1 MISTVWTA
9 ILEAPAVAIKAE
21 NALRILCCKMNDLS
35 RMNGSF
41 DLLQDPLGLA
51 LACAEYAQSI
61 KLLKS
66 VGATAASLAVESLGL
81 DVAEEEEEESEK
93 EDGPDVGFVIP
104 SEAVVKKIKDQMRK
118 TKDVREKMKIFFDAP
133 SLRELYDENPTIPV
147 KAFSDSYR
155 VFVGNTLRPAFAC
168 YVGCCEGK
176 LDKMMEAYEGKKF
189 NLSNFSVGC
198 VHKGTWIL
206 PAWQLNTSE

>member
-1 MISTVWTA
+1 MVPASRKIEMRNMRVLIFYKTHLV
-9 ILEAPAVAIKAE
+9 LPLRAPNTRKA
-21 NALRILCCKMNDLS
+21 LS
-35 RMNGSF
+35 SSRVS
-41 DLLQDPLGLA
+41 
-51 LACAEYAQSI
+51 
-61 KLLKS
+61 
-66 VGATAASLAVESLGL
+66 
-81 DVAEEEEEESEK
+81 
-93 EDGPDVGFVIP
+93 VGFVIP

-133 SLRELYDENPTIPV
+133 SLRELYDENPAIPV